1 MKVVVLAAGKGT
13 RMEELTKDKAKV
25 MIDVNGKPFFHYLLK
40 TLEEAGFT
48 EAGII
53 VGYKKDTIIDFFGSR
68 YGKLNLTYM
77 EQKEQLGTGHATR
90 TAQDFAG
97 SENFILLM
105 ADNLYSPRDLK
116 AIAKNDSFCYI
127 AGMVHKNP
135 EKYGVLVKRNGCLER
150 IEEKPKTFV
159 GNVINTGLYKLT
171 PEIFKALDRIEKSP
185 RGEYEIT
192 DALTLLAK
200 QKKVRVFII
209 QDYWLDFGCKDDIPR
224 IAEFLSKPFKEQK

>member
-1 MKVVVLAAGKGT
+1 
-13 RMEELTKDKAKV
+13 
-25 MIDVNGKPFFHYLLK
+25 
-40 TLEEAGFT
+40 
-48 EAGII
+48 
-53 VGYKKDTIIDFFGSR
+53 
-68 YGKLNLTYM
+68 M